1 MRSIPFTP
9 MKSIKIV
16 KSVEYAYTTDIKS
29 LERRGSRKVYIPS
42 SVVWTPICVR
52 NHPSLVSSS
61 KTDDNNTIVTTTL
74 KLLTPETLKIIRQR
88 HMVFRVTL
96 TDDRQYL
103 VGINGRPY
111 TQIVVT
117 ENCPESITDNQLT
130 EINVS
135 FKSDHLPPYIIQNV
149 YG

>member
-61 KTDDNNTIVTTTL
+61 KTEDNNTIVTTTL

-103 VGINGRPY
+103 VGM
-111 TQIVVT
+111 T

>member
-1 MRSIPFTP
+1 
-9 MKSIKIV
+9 MKSIRIV
-16 KSVEYAYTTDIKS
+16 KSVEYAYTTDIKA
-29 LERRGSRKVYIPS
+29 LEHRGSRKVYIPS

-52 NHPSLVSSS
+52 NHPTLVSSS
-61 KTDDNNTIVTTTL
+61 KFEDNNSIVTTTL
-74 KLLTPETLKIIRQR
+74 KLLTPDYPSFIRSR

-117 ENCPESITDNQLT
+117 ENCPEAITDNQLT
-130 EINVS
+130 EVNVTFTS
-135 FKSDHLPPYIIQNV
+135 GHLPPYIIKNV

>member
-42 SVVWTPICVR
+42 SVVWIPICVR

-61 KTDDNNTIVTTTL
+61 KTEDNNTIVTTTL
-74 KLLTPETLKIIRQR
+74 KLLTPETLKIIRQ
-88 HMVFRVTL
+88 H
-96 TDDRQYL
+96 
-103 VGINGRPY
+103 
-111 TQIVVT
+111 
-117 ENCPESITDNQLT
+117 CPESITDNQLT

>member
-1 MRSIPFTP
+1 
-9 MKSIKIV
+9 
-16 KSVEYAYTTDIKS
+16 
-29 LERRGSRKVYIPS
+29 
-42 SVVWTPICVR
+42 
-52 NHPSLVSSS
+52 
-61 KTDDNNTIVTTTL
+61 
-74 KLLTPETLKIIRQR
+74 
-88 HMVFRVTL
+88 MVFRVTL

-117 ENCPESITDNQLT
+117 ENCPEAITDNQLT

-135 FKSDHLPPYIIQNV
+135 FKSGHLPPYIIQNV